1 MQCAKEKGVTHGG
14 VKTEPKKK
22 AEEVPIMSRT
32 LTTANRLNVLVV
44 DDEVI
49 LCQSVE
55 KILKRK
61 GHKADLETSVADA
74 LRTLDTGK
82 QYDLIIADL
91 MMPQAGGLELL
102 SAVQASWPELPVLII
117 TGFSSIASA
126 VEATKLG
133 AAGYLPKPFTPEELE
148 EAVEA
153 ILARSSEKSGD
164 IVEAANEEIIDVDMP
179 FNPKE
184 IEKATSKAYVE
195 HLTRSDMP
203 IVTAK
208 PIPPADYCPLGQ
220 RSCKKFLKKGVCQQ
234 AECPIITA
242 EKKKG
247 RATVATEYV
256 FDPIDVDLPFS
267 AAEVTALTSEA
278 YVAALGRS
286 DMPVVGHWGQFAPAA
301 RKVLV
306 VDDEA
311 VVVHSIRKILAR
323 KGFAVEEAFTCQEA
337 LAQVFTRDYDLIL
350 LDMRM
355 SDGNGMDV
363 LQRIKSKRPELHV
376 VIVTGYASI
385 DSAVEA
391 IRKGASDYMP
401 KPFTPDELYNMTRRV
416 LGTAAA

>member
-1 MQCAKEKGVTHGG
+1 MLQ
-14 VKTEPKKK
+14 
-22 AEEVPIMSRT
+22 
-32 LTTANRLNVLVV
+32 TASKDSGISVLVV

-61 GHKADLETSVADA
+61 GHKVDAVTSVADA
-74 LRTLDTGK
+74 LKTLDAGNK
-82 QYDLIIADL
+82 YDLIIADL

-102 SAVQASWPELPVLII
+102 SAVQENWPDLPVLII

-126 VEATKLG
+126 VETTKLG
-133 AAGYLPKPFTPEELE
+133 AAGYLPKPFTPDELGK
-148 EAVEA
+148 AVEA
-153 ILARSSEKSGD
+153 ILARTAGESEDPETQAGA
-164 IVEAANEEIIDVDMP
+164 VIDVDMP
-179 FNPKE
+179 FDPKE

-203 IVTAK
+203 IVAAK
-208 PIPPADYCPLGQ
+208 PIPAVDYCSLGQ
-220 RSCKKFLKKGVCQQ
+220 RACKRFAKKGACQQ

-247 RATVATEYV
+247 RAAATTEYV
-256 FDPIDVDLPFS
+256 FDPIDVDMPFS

-286 DMPVVGHWGQFAPAA
+286 DMPVVGHWGQFAPSA

-311 VVVHSIRKILAR
+311 IVVNSIRKILAR
-323 KGFAVEEAFTCQEA
+323 KGFAIEEAFTCKDA
-337 LAQVFTRDYDLIL
+337 LNQVFSRDYDLVL

-355 SDGNGMDV
+355 SDGNGIDV
-363 LQRIKSKRPELHV
+363 LQRIKAKRPDLRV

-385 DSAVEA
+385 DTAVEA
-391 IRKGASDYMP
+391 IRNGASDYMP
-401 KPFTPDELYNMTRRV
+401 KPFTPDELYNMTSRV

>member
-1 MQCAKEKGVTHGG
+1 MSQTL
-14 VKTEPKKK
+14 PK
-22 AEEVPIMSRT
+22 
-32 LTTANRLNVLVV
+32 ANSISVLVV

-61 GHKADLETSVADA
+61 GHKVDAVTSVAAA
-74 LRTLDTGK
+74 LKTLDAGNK
-82 QYDLIIADL
+82 YDLIIADL
-91 MMPQAGGLELL
+91 MMPQAGGMELL
-102 SAVQASWPELPVLII
+102 SAVQENWPELPVLII

-126 VEATKLG
+126 VETTKLG
-133 AAGYLPKPFTPEELE
+133 AAGYLPKPFTPDELE
-148 EAVEA
+148 KAVEA
-153 ILARSSEKSGD
+153 ILARIVVKSEDTEAQSGG
-164 IVEAANEEIIDVDMP
+164 VIDVDMP
-179 FNPKE
+179 FDPKE

-203 IVTAK
+203 IVAAK
-208 PIPPADYCPLGQ
+208 PIPAADYCSLGQ
-220 RSCKKFLKKGVCQQ
+220 RQCKRFVKKGACQQ

-247 RATVATEYV
+247 RAAATTEYV
-256 FDPIDVDLPFS
+256 FDPIDVDMPFS
-267 AAEVTALTSEA
+267 AAEVAALTSEA

-286 DMPVVGHWGQFAPAA
+286 DMPIVGHWGQFAPSA

-311 VVVHSIRKILAR
+311 VVVNSIRKILAR
-323 KGFAVEEAFTCQEA
+323 KGFSVEEAFTCKDA
-337 LAQVFTRDYDLIL
+337 LNQVFSRDYDLVL

-355 SDGNGMDV
+355 SDGNGIDV
-363 LQRIKSKRPELHV
+363 LQRIKAKRPDLRV

-385 DSAVEA
+385 DTAVEA
-391 IRKGASDYMP
+391 IRNGASDYMP
-401 KPFTPDELYNMTRRV
+401 KPFTPDELYNMTSRV